1 MTWLKMQLLKLKLWR
16 EMRPLSPNQKKQLKD
31 RIWWDFENL
40 EDPETKMLLRIYAAQ
55 LYKQKVKQRF
65 E

>member
-1 MTWLKMQLLKLKLWR
+1 MNWLKMQFLKLKLWR

-40 EDPETKMLLRIYAAQ
+40 EDQTTKMLLRIYATQ

>member
-1 MTWLKMQLLKLKLWR
+1 MIWFKIQLLKLKLWY
-16 EMRPLSPNQKKQLKD
+16 EMKPLSPNQKKQLTE
-31 RIWWDFENL
+31 RIWWDFEHL
-40 EDPETKMLLRIYAAQ
+40 EDPVKKMFLRIYAAQ

>member
-1 MTWLKMQLLKLKLWR
+1 MIWFKMQFLKLKLWR
-16 EMRPLSPNQKKQLKD
+16 EMKSLSPNQKKQLKE
-31 RIWWDFENL
+31 RIWWDFEDL
-40 EDPETKMLLRIYAAQ
+40 EDQTTKMLLRIYATQ